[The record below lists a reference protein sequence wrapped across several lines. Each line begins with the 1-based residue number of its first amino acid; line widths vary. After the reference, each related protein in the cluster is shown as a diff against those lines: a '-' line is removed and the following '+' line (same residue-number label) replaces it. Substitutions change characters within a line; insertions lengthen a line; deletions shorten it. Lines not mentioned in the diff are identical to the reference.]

1 LLEQEAGKVDVLFG
15 GYEVERCLFAIRI
28 RWTEVKEKEVQY
40 LAGKIYGGGGESV
53 VQSEAWGRNSLL
65 ALTSAPFERNSL
77 TKSSPSLRLTAII
90 KGVHPAPS

>member
-1 LLEQEAGKVDVLFG
+1 MKWSAV
-15 GYEVERCLFAIRI
+15 CFAIRI
-28 RWTEVKEKEVQY
+28 RWAEEKEIQY
-40 LAGKIYGGGGESV
+40 LARKIYDGGGESV
-53 VQSEAWGRNSLL
+53 VQSETWGRNSLL